1 MQGTYKSTLK
11 NTVAFG
17 GVQIITTIVAVLR
30 GKIAALLLGPTG
42 IGINSLFTTT
52 TNLITTITGMGL
64 STSCV
69 RDISSAYENKIENEI
84 SKTIYITKKLFL
96 FSALLGAIVTL
107 VFSPLLS
114 KWTFGNSD
122 YTWAFILLSVFIFL
136 SAISNGQSTIFRGL
150 RKINY
155 LIKSGVYASI
165 CNLFISFFI
174 LYFFRIDGIVFSIV
188 ASSITVLLFSWIFY
202 KKIEIQPQ
210 KVSKKELIKNG
221 SSIIYLG
228 IMLVIASIIGS
239 LTRYLINIF
248 IGKIGNIA
256 DIGLYS
262 AALSIS
268 NQFIG
273 FILVS
278 LGADYFPRLSAV
290 INDPPKMNHIIN
302 EQTEIILLLSTPL
315 LILMIIFSPLLI
327 RLFLSKDFLI
337 INEFIRY
344 IAVGSFFQLTAFCIG
359 YISFAK
365 NDKYFY
371 LLLEGGIGN
380 LLNLALT
387 VGFYYY
393 FGVKG
398 FGYSFLSNYVLYYFL
413 ISSLVYVRYKYHMD
427 KTIISIFI
435 QMLIPLIISL
445 LSFIIFKGIICYI
458 ISCLMFLLCLYL
470 SFKTLNKKVSFE
482 EIINKFLKK
491 NNR

>member
-1 MQGTYKSTLK
+1 
-11 NTVAFG
+11 
-17 GVQIITTIVAVLR
+17 
-30 GKIAALLLGPTG
+30 
-42 IGINSLFTTT
+42 
-52 TNLITTITGMGL
+52 
-64 STSCV
+64 
-69 RDISSAYENKIENEI
+69 
-84 SKTIYITKKLFL
+84 
-96 FSALLGAIVTL
+96 
-107 VFSPLLS
+107 
-114 KWTFGNSD
+114 
-122 YTWAFILLSVFIFL
+122 
-136 SAISNGQSTIFRGL
+136 
-150 RKINY
+150 
-155 LIKSGVYASI
+155 
-165 CNLFISFFI
+165 
-174 LYFFRIDGIVFSIV
+174 
-188 ASSITVLLFSWIFY
+188 
-202 KKIEIQPQ
+202 
-210 KVSKKELIKNG
+210 
-221 SSIIYLG
+221 
-228 IMLVIASIIGS
+228 MLVIASIIGS

-380 LLNLALT
+380 LLNLAFT

-393 FGVKG
+393 FELKDLL
-398 FGYSFLSNYVLYYFL
+398 FFLSNYVLYYFL
-413 ISSLVYVRYKYHMD
+413 ISSLAYVRYKYRMD
-427 KTIISIFI
+427 KTIIPIFI
-435 QMLIPLIISL
+435 QML
-445 LSFIIFKGIICYI
+445 FH
-458 ISCLMFLLCLYL
+458 
-470 SFKTLNKKVSFE
+470 
-482 EIINKFLKK
+482 
-491 NNR
+491 